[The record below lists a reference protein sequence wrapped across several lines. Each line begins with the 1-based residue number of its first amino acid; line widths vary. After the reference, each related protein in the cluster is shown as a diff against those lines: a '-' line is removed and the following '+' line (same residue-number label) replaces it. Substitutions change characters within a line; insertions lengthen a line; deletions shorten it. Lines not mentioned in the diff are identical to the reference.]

1 VARVLLAATDQR
13 SAERRSMPATIEI
26 DVHGRW
32 DAVALLQRLNPYR
45 PHLIQFAPERWR
57 VHLEAPGCH
66 GERLPSALA
75 TIEESLAAR
84 QVEDATVRVD
94 GRPYRP
100 AGVN

>member
-1 VARVLLAATDQR
+1 VLLAATDQR
-13 SAERRSMPATIEI
+13 SAEMRSMPATIEI

-32 DAVALLQRLNPYR
+32 DAVALLQRLNPYG
-45 PHLIQFAPERWR
+45 P
-57 VHLEAPGCH
+57 
-66 GERLPSALA
+66 LPSALA